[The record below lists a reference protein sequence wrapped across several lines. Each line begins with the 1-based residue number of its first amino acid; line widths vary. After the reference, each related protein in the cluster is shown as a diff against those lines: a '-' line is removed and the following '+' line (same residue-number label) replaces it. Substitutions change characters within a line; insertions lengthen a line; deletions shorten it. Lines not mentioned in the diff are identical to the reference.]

1 VKSLAAVRYPR
12 DSPQEFGLEASEGVC
27 AARSR
32 YVRTSLLSSAVR
44 ITPRLFP
51 ALARAVD
58 AAHER
63 LDPGLKLEAYVSSDA
78 SPNACCIA
86 LHGDVDLA
94 VVLTSSLVELLGEAE
109 LPFVV
114 GHEIGHHLFGHA
126 RYPRAG
132 DGTEEME
139 RLQVLALHRAAE
151 ISADRLGFVC
161 SPTAED
167 AYLGMLKVASGLSDR
182 HIRFDLDS
190 YLAQLRDLGDLSGH
204 RDAIYETHPMFPL
217 RVRALL
223 WFSMS
228 EPYYYWTDRGER
240 APVETEAL
248 NEKVEADFGAAS
260 GYGLDHIRSSALRSV
275 KIWAAVRLVS
285 IDHRIGKAERHLLAE
300 VLGRDE
306 AERAIRFVAGLG
318 NDAPR
323 VIKQKLRD
331 AYEAS
336 HEVPEKLRAEV
347 LDELERVASASG
359 GEPEDRLR
367 ALAEIAAGLEIDRE
381 VEIRPWT
388 FGGTR

>member
-1 VKSLAAVRYPR
+1 MKSLAAVRYAK
-12 DSPQEFGLEASEGVC
+12 DSPDEFGLEPSESVA

-51 ALARAVD
+51 ALASAVD
-58 AAHER
+58 VAHER
-63 LDPGLKLEAYVSSDA
+63 LDPELKIEAYVTSDA
-78 SPNACCIA
+78 NPNASCIA
-86 LHGDVDLA
+86 LHGDVELA
-94 VVLTSSLVELLGEAE
+94 LVLTSSLVELLREEE

-132 DGTEEME
+132 DDSEEME
-139 RLQVLALHRAAE
+139 RLHVLALHRASE

-167 AYLGMLKVASGLSDR
+167 AFRGILKVASGLSDR

-190 YLAQLRDLGDLSGH
+190 YLAQLRDLQGLAGH

-228 EPYYYWTDRGER
+228 ESYYYWTDQRGR
-240 APVETEAL
+240 APITTEAL

-260 GYGLDHIRSSALRSV
+260 GYGLDHIQSSALRSV

-285 IDHRIGKAERHLLAE
+285 LDHRIGKAEQRLLAE
-300 VLGRDE
+300 VLGKDE
-306 AERAIRFVAGLG
+306 AERAVRFVAGCG
-318 NDAPR
+318 NEAPN
-323 VIKQKLRD
+323 VIERKLRES
-331 AYEAS
+331 YEGAR
-336 HEVPEKLRAEV
+336 EAPEKLRAE
-347 LDELERVASASG
+347 LLEEIEHVASASG
-359 GEPEDRLR
+359 GEPEGRLQ

-388 FGGTR
+388 FRRSG